1 MFNRSIICKTANK
14 LRKNGYTLSQ
24 AFRMSWKLAKAKAV
38 VKVAGV
44 SIGNRQRAIEHL
56 REYALDSIKVTL
68 TREKANT
75 HDSNAIAVNISVN
88 ASQPVKVGYIP
99 APVASLLSGVMDTI
113 SGIKASVQA
122 ITGGYYEDMYS
133 GLRLSLSF

>member
-56 REYALDSIKVTL
+56 RKYALDSIEVTL

-88 ASQPVKVGYIP
+88 ASQSVKVGYIP
-99 APVASLLSGVMDTI
+99 APVASLLSGVIDTI
-113 SGIKASVQA
+113 SSIKASVQA

>member
-56 REYALDSIKVTL
+56 RKYALDSIEVTL

-75 HDSNAIAVNISVN
+75 HDNNAIAVNISVN
-88 ASQPVKVGYIP
+88 ASQSVKVGYIP
-99 APVASLLSGVMDTI
+99 APAASLLSGVIDTI

-122 ITGGYYEDMYS
+122 ITGGYYEDMLS

>member
-1 MFNRSIICKTANK
+1 M
-14 LRKNGYTLSQ
+14 
-24 AFRMSWKLAKAKAV
+24 
-38 VKVAGV
+38 
-44 SIGNRQRAIEHL
+44 
-56 REYALDSIKVTL
+56 

-75 HDSNAIAVNISVN
+75 HDSNARAVNISVN

-99 APVASLLSGVMDTI
+99 APVASLLSGVIDTI

-122 ITGGYYEDMYS
+122 ITGGYYEDMLS